1 MYGLGCLLRWL
12 ILDSHSDI
20 EPIPERRVSLE
31 RLRSSWGGFHRRA
44 VLTLCDRATDDVPSR
59 RPPAR
64 RFASDLLQTVP
75 GAVLAAREP
84 SSEDVVRP
92 RTRLGKVVGFVLV
105 TLIGALGFVSHRG
118 GGSETSAGAVAT
130 DRSEL
135 TSRPTATAATTD
147 PVHVEDE
154 RVIVVGARRFQAGQ
168 PGDRVAVG
176 DWSCTGTASVAVLR
190 PASGAIFIF
199 DRWATAAADVTVPP
213 ITTVRGAVDL
223 QTRDRGDGCSS
234 LVALLPD
241 GTEKEVT

>member
-105 TLIGALGFVSHRG
+105 TLIGIGVVTALIIAAWKFGG
-118 GGSETSAGAVAT
+118 GGSSPQSIPNLARTRTSGKSTSMKHAKRPARAHLVIRAVRGSSLLSVRIGSATGRPLYQGTLERGQTQSFSGRRLWLNVGSPENLLLRLNKRPVSIGGACPRV
-130 DRSEL
+130 L
-135 TSRPTATAATTD
+135 VIAA
-147 PVHVEDE
+147 PHKL
-154 RVIVVGARRFQAGQ
+154 
-168 PGDRVAVG
+168 
-176 DWSCTGTASVAVLR
+176 SSVALC
-190 PASGAIFIF
+190 G
-199 DRWATAAADVTVPP
+199 
-213 ITTVRGAVDL
+213 
-223 QTRDRGDGCSS
+223 
-234 LVALLPD
+234 
-241 GTEKEVT
+241 